1 VAQYTF
7 DAGSG
12 TTVADTSGK
21 GNTGTING
29 ATWTTS
35 GHSGAALTF
44 NGTSSS
50 VSIPNSSSLTL
61 TSAMTLEAWVRPTA
75 LGGSWRTVLFKEQSA
90 GMVYSLYAG
99 DGSRPRSQVNIGGEE
114 NAVGAATLPVNTW
127 THIAGSYDGT
137 TLRLYVNGA
146 LVSSTTVGGSIPSS
160 TGPLRIGG
168 NSIWSEWFAGT
179 IDSVRVYSR
188 ALSQSEIQA
197 DMNAG

>member
-1 VAQYTF
+1 
-7 DAGSG
+7 
-12 TTVADTSGK
+12 
-21 GNTGTING
+21 
-29 ATWTTS
+29 
-35 GHSGAALTF
+35 
-44 NGTSSS
+44 
-50 VSIPNSSSLTL
+50 
-61 TSAMTLEAWVRPTA
+61 
-75 LGGSWRTVLFKEQSA
+75 VLFKEQSA